1 MGIVP
6 NGTDVTPRPAQLPA
20 WDSLSPDRKRLYAR
34 YMEVYAAM
42 LAYQDDQFGRLLD
55 ELERT
60 GQLSNTLI
68 VFIEGDNRSEEHTS
82 ELQSLMRISYAVFCL
97 NKKTTKTNQI
107 KKILRNTRSE
117 HQKRTITTAYHTISS
132 NTRNK

>member
-68 VFIEGDNRSEEHTS
+68 VFIEGDNGASGEGGPEGTFNELAKLTGRSEEHTS
-82 ELQSLMRISYAVFCL
+82 ELQSLMRISYAVL
-97 NKKTTKTNQI
+97 LVQQK
-107 KKILRNTRSE
+107 
-117 HQKRTITTAYHTISS
+117 HQKI
-132 NTRNK
+132 NNQ